1 MSRKVKVCVSG
12 ETIPAWLKIP
22 TPQAGVEIVRDY
34 LQDFLDKQIM
44 VHRPD
49 LAVMTECCDRYPATS
64 KDELYEFYEAR
75 GDAYREFFA
84 EKAKENRCYI
94 AYSAILKIDGVW
106 RNATELY
113 DREGKVAG
121 IYLKNHLFPD
131 EYLRDTVPGTELP
144 LVKCDFGTVT
154 FATCFDL
161 NFEELRHRCR
171 ALKPD
176 IIAFSSAFHGGLL
189 QKMWAYESRAY
200 FAGACARF
208 PEILSPQGEAVA
220 HSHNFFYSSIAAAEL
235 NLDREIIHLDYNIG
249 KFPAIKAKYGDKV
262 KIQTPDYLG
271 SVLMTSESDEFTID
285 EIIDEFKLIRLD
297 DYLSD
302 CIEKREKHLKGLI

>member
-12 ETIPAWLKIP
+12 ETIPAWLKIANP
-22 TPQAGVEIVRDY
+22 KAAVDVIRDY
-34 LQDFLDKQIM
+34 FQDFLDKQVM

-49 LAVMTECCDRYPATS
+49 FAVMTECCDRYLVTS
-64 KDELYEFYEAR
+64 KDELYEFYEER

-84 EKAKENRCYI
+84 RKAKENRCYI

-106 RNATELY
+106 RNATEIY
-113 DREGKVAG
+113 DRDGKVAG

-131 EYLRDTVPGTELP
+131 EYLRDTVSGPELP
-144 LVKCDFGTVT
+144 LIECDFGKVVC
-154 FATCFDL
+154 ATCFDL

-208 PEILSPQGEAVA
+208 PEILSPQGETIAR
-220 HSHNFFYSSIAAAEL
+220 SHNFFYSPVAVAEL

-249 KFPAIKAKYGDKV
+249 KFPAIKEKYGERV
-262 KIQTPDYLG
+262 KITIPDYLG
-271 SVLMTSESDEFTID
+271 SALFTCEDPELTMD

-297 DYLSD
+297 DYLND
-302 CIEKREKHLKGLI
+302 CIEKREKHLQGLI